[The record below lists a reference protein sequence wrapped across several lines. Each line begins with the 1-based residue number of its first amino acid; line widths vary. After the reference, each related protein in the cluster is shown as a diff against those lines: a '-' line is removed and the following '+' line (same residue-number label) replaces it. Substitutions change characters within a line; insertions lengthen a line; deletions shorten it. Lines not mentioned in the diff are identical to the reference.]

1 MRLILKNFQHID
13 NAANENESY
22 DSWSQVS
29 WNGSTGISPKED
41 AFWPCLVLMD
51 HIYFINDSLDIDDP
65 AVQNHMQVIY
75 LEIYMNGKE

>member
-1 MRLILKNFQHID
+1 MRLILKNFQHVD

-41 AFWPCLVLMD
+41 AF
-51 HIYFINDSLDIDDP
+51 
-65 AVQNHMQVIY
+65 
-75 LEIYMNGKE
+75 